1 MKKYIIILLI
11 LIMLFS
17 VSNLYMI
24 GGDYYIKEI
33 IWFVVGF
40 GCIYFIS
47 KINTNY
53 IEDKSIY
60 LYVLGNILLLVT
72 LLFGSSI
79 NGAKIWLKIGSIS
92 LQVSEFMKIF
102 LILYLREFSKK
113 NISDLKYFLIS
124 FIIVLIPSILTFL
137 EPDTGAVIVYF
148 MIYLVFLVLRRL
160 NKFYYI
166 VPLGLI
172 IILGGVFLGLYY
184 GNQDLF
190 IKIFG
195 TSFFYRMDRITLFF
209 KGEGY
214 QIGEALKS
222 ISNSG
227 LFGIRDKVYFPEGA
241 TDFAFTSLIANIG
254 IIGAGIFLF
263 VYNLLFVLICNLK
276 VDKNILLPVVIII
289 LFEYVVNVLMNVG
302 LFPIMGITLPFLSY
316 GGSSLVSMM
325 ILIGFLLK
333 EKSIE

>member
-1 MKKYIIILLI
+1 MRKYIIILLV

-24 GGDYYIKEI
+24 GGDYYYKEI
-33 IWFVVGF
+33 MWFIVGF
-40 GCIYFIS
+40 GCIYLISRINIKFIQ
-47 KINTNY
+47 
-53 IEDKSIY
+53 DKSIY
-60 LYVLGNILLLVT
+60 LYVLGNILLLVI

-79 NGAKIWLKIGSIS
+79 NGAKIWLKIGNIS
-92 LQVSEFMKIF
+92 LQGSEFMKIF

-113 NISDLKYFLIS
+113 NMSDLKYFLFS

-148 MIYLVFLVLRRL
+148 MIYLVFLILRRL

-172 IILGGVFLGLYY
+172 IILSGLFLGLYY
-184 GNQDLF
+184 GKQDLF

-214 QIGEALKS
+214 QISEALKS

-227 LFGIRDKVYFPEGA
+227 LLGIRNKVYFPEGA
-241 TDFAFTSLIANIG
+241 TDFAFTSLIGNIG

-263 VYNLLFVLICNLK
+263 VYNLFFVLICNLK
-276 VDKNILLPVVIII
+276 VDKYLLLPVVIII
-289 LFEYVVNVLMNVG
+289 LFEYVINVLMNVG

-316 GGSSLVSMM
+316 GGSSLVSIM
-325 ILIGFLLK
+325 ILIGLVLK